1 MSSSFRRILVRS
13 GLLVVVILIGLYIFI
28 PSSTDDSSLN
38 FSTSTVDPTLNT
50 STTVLLPEDIACSIL
65 FNRDEDTFLV
75 PDTPCIQLYADKYA
89 AGIYS
94 KLEIT
99 CRSSA
104 DGDRMNRQILSDK
117 RIKNVQFS
125 LLKLGVQ
132 YSDMITNSLGD
143 QSPVVGVDPSSS
155 EGKLLNRSCD
165 ITGVKE

>member
-1 MSSSFRRILVRS
+1 MSSSLRKILVRT
-13 GLLVVVILIGLYIFI
+13 GLASVVILIGLYIFV
-28 PSSTDDSSLN
+28 PSSTDDSSVN
-38 FSTSTVDPTLNT
+38 FDATTTTILADPT
-50 STTVLLPEDIACSIL
+50 TTVPLSDLPCSIL

-75 PDTPCIQLYADKYA
+75 PDNPCIQLYADKYA

-104 DGDRMNRQILSDK
+104 DGDRMNRQTLSDK

-125 LLKLGVQ
+125 LLKLGVKYQ
-132 YSDMITNSLGD
+132 DMITTSLGD
-143 QSPVVGVDPSSS
+143 QSPVAGVDPSSA

-165 ITGVKE
+165 ITGVRE